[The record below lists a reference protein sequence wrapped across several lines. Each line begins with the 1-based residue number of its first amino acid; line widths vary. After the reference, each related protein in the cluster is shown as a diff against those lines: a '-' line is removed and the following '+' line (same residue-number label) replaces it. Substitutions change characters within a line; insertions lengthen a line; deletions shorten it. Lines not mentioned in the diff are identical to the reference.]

1 MKNGSNP
8 MKIRE
13 IIYFTILILPVI
25 FAKIKPNYLL
35 MKKVLFVIVLFFMLC
50 TAATAQS
57 DLIRPKAVGVSF
69 FFNDFVTPERI
80 RTTSMN
86 QVLADKRFARMREMT
101 SGLAVTYFK
110 GLRPHLDVA
119 ASLGGSFFRYP
130 MPGKNFTNNSFLME
144 ATAVMNFKMTTEAYW
159 VQPYIIA
166 GLSAHKYRSY
176 YGATLPIGLG
186 FKVNLM
192 DETHIFV
199 NSTYRVPVTT
209 ETANYHLQHSIG
221 IAGSLLKKK
230 KPEVIAPVVV
240 PPLPPADTDKDGIID
255 AQDKC
260 PTVPGLAKYQGCPI
274 PDTDKD
280 GINDEEDKCPKV
292 AGLARY
298 GGCPIPDTDG
308 DGINDEEDKCPKV
321 AGLAR
326 YGGCPIPDTDGDG
339 LNDEVDKCPKD
350 KGTAANNGC
359 PLLEEIVEYKF
370 DFRKVQFVT
379 GSAALTKVAKTELD
393 KAAKIMNEHPDI
405 KVSVEGHTD
414 NTGRAAL
421 NQTLSEKR
429 AAAVKAYIVSKGV
442 SADRLVAKG
451 LGSSKPVA
459 TNKTLA
465 GRATNRRVEFKSAN

>member
-1 MKNGSNP
+1 
-8 MKIRE
+8 MKISE
-13 IIYFTILILPVI
+13 IIYFRMLNIPVI

-35 MKKVLFVIVLFFMLC
+35 MKKVLSVIVLFFMLC
-50 TAATAQS
+50 TAAWAQS

-110 GLRPHLDVA
+110 GVRPHLDVA
-119 ASLGGSFFRYP
+119 TSLGASFFRYP
-130 MPGKNFTNNSFLME
+130 MPGKNFTNNSMLLE
-144 ATAVMNFKMTTEAYW
+144 ATASVNLKMTTEAYW

-166 GLSAHKYRSY
+166 GVSAHKYRSY
-176 YGATLPIGLG
+176 YGATLPVGLG

-221 IAGSLLKKK
+221 VAGSLMKKK
-230 KPEVIAPVVV
+230 KPEVKAPVVV
-240 PPLPPADTDKDGIID
+240 VVPPPADTDKDGIID
-255 AQDKC
+255 TQDKC

-280 GINDEEDKCPKV
+280 GINDEQDKCPTV
-292 AGLARY
+292 PGLARY
-298 GGCPIPDTDG
+298 AGCPIPDTDG
-308 DGINDEEDKCPKV
+308 DGINDEEDKCPSV

-339 LNDEVDKCPKD
+339 LNDEVDKCIKD
-350 KGTAANNGC
+350 KGSVANNGC
-359 PLLEEIVEYKF
+359 PLLEELTEYKF

-379 GSAALTKVAKTELD
+379 GSAALTKTAKLELD
-393 KAAKIMNEHPDI
+393 KAAKIMTEHPDI

-429 AAAVKAYIVSKGV
+429 ASSVKAYIVSKGV
-442 SADRLVAKG
+442 AADRLAAKG
-451 LGSSKPVA
+451 FGTAKPVS

-465 GRATNRRVEFKSAN
+465 GRALNRRVEFKSAN

>member
-1 MKNGSNP
+1 
-8 MKIRE
+8 MKISE
-13 IIYFTILILPVI
+13 IIYFRMLNIPVI

-35 MKKVLFVIVLFFMLC
+35 MKKVLSVIVLFFMLC
-50 TAATAQS
+50 TAASAQS

-110 GLRPHLDVA
+110 GLRPHIDMA
-119 ASLGGSFFRYP
+119 TSLGASFFRYP
-130 MPGKNFTNNSFLME
+130 MPGKNFTNNSMLLE
-144 ATAVMNFKMTTEAYW
+144 ATASVNLKMTTEAYW

-166 GLSAHKYRSY
+166 GVSAHKYRSY
-176 YGATLPIGLG
+176 YGATLPLGLG
-186 FKVNLM
+186 FKVNLQ

-221 IAGSLLKKK
+221 VAGSLLKKK
-230 KPEVIAPVVV
+230 KPVVIEPPVVV
-240 PPLPPADTDKDGIID
+240 VPPPADTDKDGIID
-255 AQDKC
+255 TQDKC

-274 PDTDKD
+274 PDTDGD
-280 GINDEEDKCPKV
+280 GINDEQDKCPKV
-292 AGLARY
+292 PGLARY

-321 AGLAR
+321 PGLAR

-350 KGTAANNGC
+350 KGSAANNGC
-359 PLLEEIVEYKF
+359 PLLEELTEYKF

-379 GSAALTKVAKTELD
+379 GSAALTKVAKAELD

-429 AAAVKAYIVSKGV
+429 AASVKAYIVSKGV
-442 SADRLVAKG
+442 SGDRLTAKG
-451 LGSSKPVA
+451 FGPSKPIA
-459 TNKTLA
+459 TNKTVA
-465 GRATNRRVEFKSAN
+465 GRALNRRVEFKSAN